1 MKAHEARQKWGHVKQ
16 LKKVKAPKESKN
28 MKAPKPR

>member
-1 MKAHEARQKWGHVKQ
+1 MKAHEARQKWGHVKHF
-16 LKKVKAPKESKN
+16 KKVKARKESKN